1 MNASLKNYALTLA
14 VTLALCPALLA
25 QQSSQPQENTQ
36 NPQSGAPTNR
46 NAPGRTKQ
54 NETNPNTDRSRRN
67 DAQTNQNKQSGAGAA
82 ADHQNHPQGHQ
93 QNNQQND
100 RQNNQTQTSGAQ
112 SGGQASADYKANFD
126 KGDAKEAREQSEKAA
141 KVLNDI
147 MDKPDSNVPEWLF
160 DKAEC
165 VAVFP
170 SVVKAAFI
178 VGGRGGKG
186 IVTCRDPQTRQWMQP
201 AFLKIGGGSFGAQI
215 GVSST
220 DLVLFGMNRDS
231 ADAFFKDRLELGG
244 EAAVAAGPVGR
255 SVSASTDAP
264 TISSQFLSYSR
275 SKGLFAGVSL
285 QGAVITQDEDLNR
298 AVYGPDF
305 TAAGSMKSMRTTPS
319 EVAPFTTAVSKYSAG
334 AKK

>member
-1 MNASLKNYALTLA
+1 MNTRLRNYALTLA

-36 NPQSGAPTNR
+36 NPQTGAPTNR

-54 NETNPNTDRSRRN
+54 NETNSTTDRSRGN
-67 DAQTNQNKQSGAGAA
+67 DAQTNQNNQTNQSGTPRSNANREGTNQGNTDQAGT
-82 ADHQNHPQGHQ
+82 P
-93 QNNQQND
+93 
-100 RQNNQTQTSGAQ
+100 Q
-112 SGGQASADYKANFD
+112 SGGQTSANFKANFD
-126 KGDAKEAREQSEKAA
+126 KGDAKEAREQSQKAA
-141 KVLNDI
+141 SILNEM
-147 MDKPDSNVPEWLF
+147 MDKPDNNVPEWLF

-220 DLVLFGMNRDS
+220 DLILVGMNRDS

-319 EVAPFTTAVSKYSAG
+319 EVAAFTTAVSKYTGG

>member
-1 MNASLKNYALTLA
+1 MNARLTKYALTLA

-36 NPQSGAPTNR
+36 NPQTGAPTNR

-54 NETNPNTDRSRRN
+54 NETNTTDRSRRN
-67 DAQTNQNKQSGAGAA
+67 DAQTNQTNQAGTPQSGAQS
-82 ADHQNHPQGHQ
+82 DHQKH
-93 QNNQQND
+93 
-100 RQNNQTQTSGAQ
+100 QTQTSGTQ
-112 SGGQASADYKANFD
+112 SGGQANASFKADFD
-126 KGDAKEAREQSEKAA
+126 KGDAKEAREQSQKAA
-141 KVLNDI
+141 AILSEI

-160 DKAEC
+160 DRAEC

-220 DLVLFGMNRDS
+220 DLILFGMNRDS

-305 TAAGSMKSMRTTPS
+305 TAAGSMKSMRTTPP
-319 EVAPFTTAVSKYSAG
+319 EVAAFTTAVSKYSAG